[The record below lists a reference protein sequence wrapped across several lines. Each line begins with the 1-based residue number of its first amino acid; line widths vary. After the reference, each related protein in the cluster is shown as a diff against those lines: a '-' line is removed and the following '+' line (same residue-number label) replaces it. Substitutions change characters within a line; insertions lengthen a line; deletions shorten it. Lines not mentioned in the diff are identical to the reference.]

1 MNKILV
7 LHCFKTEE
15 IQGVG
20 KPLFY
25 RQLKSAF
32 LYLTVLYN
40 IVLYNIGLCYI
51 CKRDLKNI
59 GGLKNLKNHHYGNT
73 HSVRCH

>member
-25 RQLKSAF
+25 HQLKSAF
-32 LYLTVLYN
+32 LYL
-40 IVLYNIGLCYI
+40 NIGLCYI